1 MKMYLIHMTL
11 HTSTFNDIS
20 EDLINLIRVLSQVD
34 RLTALNFIPLTI
46 PSSTRTPSFLV
57 RSRSL
62 ISPPFPLQFS
72 LQLLYRHL
80 HVSWACDIELA

>member
-46 PSSTRTPSFLV
+46 PSST
-57 RSRSL
+57 
-62 ISPPFPLQFS
+62 
-72 LQLLYRHL
+72 
-80 HVSWACDIELA
+80 